1 MKQRQFAFTAIRVLA
16 IYFLVA
22 GIGRLMDVVAP
33 VMLSG
38 SDAHVSAWAYLSLV
52 MPGLVYVAA
61 SVLLWSKAEGLVL
74 RITQGQV
81 EDAAEALPAT
91 RFASGELYKLAL
103 SLTGVIL
110 IVLTLPTLASTIIQ
124 LLQVNE
130 TSYTVTQPF
139 LYSNWAV
146 IMECIVKLGL
156 GLLLIIKTQVIFGW
170 VGRTFQQVRTN
181 NQ

>member
-16 IYFLVA
+16 VYFLVA

-33 VMLSG
+33 IMLSS

-52 MPGLVYVAA
+52 LPGLVYVAA
-61 SVLLWSKAEGLVL
+61 SVFLWSKAEGLVL
-74 RITQGQV
+74 RIVQGQV
-81 EDAAEALPAT
+81 EDAAAT
-91 RFASGELYKLAL
+91 QFASGELYKLAL

-146 IMECIVKLGL
+146 IMECIVRLGL